1 MPLGRVKRPFL
12 ATIRALLVRFGY
24 HLKRSLGTK
33 RIDHGIW
40 ASEIMF
46 PRKRGVLFGFAPSSP
61 TAVRFLWAP
70 IANEALTLEIVFLI
84 VEVAV
89 DAQAARCHFFG
100 NRFGL
105 FVFVVKRMVG
115 GNLKCLIP
123 QH

>member
-1 MPLGRVKRPFL
+1 MPLRRVKRPFL
-12 ATIRALLVRFGY
+12 ATIRALLVGFGY
-24 HLKRSLGTK
+24 HLKRSLGAK
-33 RIDHGIW
+33 RIDHDVGT
-40 ASEIMF
+40 SEIML
-46 PRKRGVLFGFAPSSP
+46 PRKRRVLFGLAPSSP

-70 IANEALTLEIVFLI
+70 IANEALTLGIVFLT

-115 GNLKCLIP
+115 GNLKCLIS